1 MDDVLMLWIVIC
13 QHEWQR
19 MRHLCVIEEML
30 LVDVFDLDFH
40 KTVAYGYHSTIYHD
54 HTCTNI
60 LIVEVCRIIIN

>member
-1 MDDVLMLWIVIC
+1 
-13 QHEWQR
+13 

-40 KTVAYGYHSTIYHD
+40 KIVAYGYHSTIYHD

-60 LIVEVCRIIIN
+60 LLAEVSIKSQMLNHKCSVL